1 MAMVRVPSRTGYPMT
16 VTQNYMRDR
25 GMKFAMLIGIAVLVH
40 ILYSTVVIPRAEA
53 WRETQLELVRTQPGY
68 KPQRS
73 FFVIIQDRE
82 QQVTIVIAAWAA
94 ILSFMQFAETRKQRR
109 LLEADLLRL
118 PPGVVILPEDAQ
130 EYSRRLDQ
138 LPVKERDFVVPRVLR
153 SALKRF
159 ATTRNVQDVS
169 TSVHNTC
176 ETEMVRLDSELAML
190 RFSVW
195 ATPAL
200 GFIGTVRGI
209 GIALQGAELA
219 MKGDT
224 SAVTG
229 GLGVS
234 FNSTLIALTL
244 CLFLMY
250 LLHEIQLAQE
260 RLVLDTERYAD
271 DQLVARLS
279 SR

>member
-1 MAMVRVPSRTGYPMT
+1 MVG
-16 VTQNYMRDR
+16 TQHYMRDR
-25 GMKFAMLIGIAVLVH
+25 AAKLGLLVGIAIVIHLAYNL
-40 ILYSTVVIPRAEA
+40 IVIPRAAA
-53 WRETQLELVRTQPGY
+53 WTAAQIELVRTTPGY
-68 KPQRS
+68 HPERS
-73 FFVIIQDRE
+73 FFVIIAGRE
-82 QQVTIVIAAWAA
+82 QQVTIIIATWAA
-94 ILSFMQFAETRKQRR
+94 ILSFLQFGAARRQRR

-130 EYSRRLDQ
+130 EYARRLEQ
-138 LPVKERDFVVPRVLR
+138 LPGKERDYVVPRVLR
-153 SALKRF
+153 GALKRF
-159 ATTRNVQDVS
+159 STTRNVQDVS
-169 TSVHNTC
+169 ETIHNTC
-176 ETEMVRLDSELAML
+176 ESEAARLDSELAML

-209 GIALQGAELA
+209 GVALQGAELA

-229 GLGVS
+229 GLGIS
-234 FNSTLIALTL
+234 FNSTLIALTM
-244 CLFLMY
+244 CLMLMY

-260 RLVLDTERYAD
+260 RLILDTERYAD
-271 DQLVARLS
+271 EQLVARLS

>member
-1 MAMVRVPSRTGYPMT
+1 MVAS
-16 VTQNYMRDR
+16 QAYMRDR
-25 GMKFAMLIGIAVLVH
+25 LGKLALLVGIAIVIH
-40 ILYSTVVIPRAEA
+40 ILYQIIVIPQSEA
-53 WRETQLELVRTQPGY
+53 WMAAQIELVRKTPTY
-68 KPQRS
+68 RPERS
-73 FFVIIQDRE
+73 FFTIIKDRE
-82 QQVTIVIAAWAA
+82 QQVTIIIALWAA
-94 ILSFMQFAETRKQRR
+94 VLSFIQFADTRRQRR

-138 LPVKERDFVVPRVLR
+138 LPEKERDFVVPRVLR
-153 SALKRF
+153 GALKRF
-159 ATTRNVQDVS
+159 GTTRNVQDTS
-169 TSVHNTC
+169 TQVHNTC
-176 ETEMVRLDSELAML
+176 ESEMARLDSELSML

-209 GIALQGAELA
+209 GTALQGAELA

-244 CLFLMY
+244 CLMLMF

-271 DQLVARLS
+271 EQLVARLS

>member
-1 MAMVRVPSRTGYPMT
+1 MNKY
-16 VTQNYMRDR
+16 QNYMRDR
-25 GMKFAMLIGIAVLVH
+25 AGKLALLVGIAIAVQITYSLV
-40 ILYSTVVIPRAEA
+40 VQPRAQA
-53 WRETQLELVRTQPGY
+53 WIETQRALVAAHPGY
-68 KPQRS
+68 RPERS
-73 FFVIIQDRE
+73 FFVIIKDRE
-82 QQVTIVIAAWAA
+82 QQTTIIIALWAA
-94 ILSFMQFAETRKQRR
+94 VLSFMQFAETRRQRK

-130 EYSRRLDQ
+130 EYQRRLEQ
-138 LPVKERDFVVPRVLR
+138 LPGNEHNFVVPRVLR

-159 ATTRNVQDVS
+159 GATRNVQDAS
-169 TSVHNTC
+169 TTVHNTC
-176 ETEMVRLDSELAML
+176 ESEMSRLDSELAML

-209 GIALQGAELA
+209 GVALQGAELA

-234 FNSTLIALTL
+234 FNSTLIALSL
-244 CLFLMY
+244 CLLLMF

-271 DQLVARLS
+271 EQLIARLS

>member
-1 MAMVRVPSRTGYPMT
+1 LSDGREAEIGMIA
-16 VTQNYMRDR
+16 TQAYMRDR
-25 GMKFAMLIGIAVLVH
+25 AGKLALLVGIAIVTHLAYQMVVL
-40 ILYSTVVIPRAEA
+40 PRAAA
-53 WRETQLELVRTQPGY
+53 WETAQLELVRSQPGY

-73 FFVIIQDRE
+73 FFSIIKDNE
-82 QQVTIVIAAWAA
+82 QKVTIIIAAWAA
-94 ILSFMQFAETRKQRR
+94 ILAFMQFADTRKQRR

-138 LPVKERDFVVPRVLR
+138 LPVKERDFVAPRVLR
-153 SALKRF
+153 GALKRF
-159 ATTRNVQDVS
+159 GTTRNVQDVS
-169 TSVHNTC
+169 TTIHDTC
-176 ETEMVRLDSELAML
+176 ESEMARLDSELAML

-209 GIALQGAELA
+209 GVALQGAELA

-271 DQLVARLS
+271 EQLVARLS

>member
-1 MAMVRVPSRTGYPMT
+1 MAGQ
-16 VTQNYMRDR
+16 QNYMRDR
-25 GMKFAMLIGIAVLVH
+25 AGKLALLVGIAIAVQLAYSLVVL
-40 ILYSTVVIPRAEA
+40 PRADA
-53 WRETQLELVRTQPGY
+53 WTAAQRELVASTPGY
-68 KPQRS
+68 RPERS
-73 FFVIIQDRE
+73 FFVIIKDNE
-82 QQVTIVIAAWAA
+82 QKATIIIAAWATL
-94 ILSFMQFAETRKQRR
+94 LSFMQFGYTRQQRK
-109 LLEADLLRL
+109 LLDADLLRL
-118 PPGVVILPEDAQ
+118 PPGVVILPEDALD
-130 EYSRRLDQ
+130 YTRRLEQ
-138 LPVKERDFVVPRVLR
+138 LPGKERDFVVPRVLR
-153 SALKRF
+153 AALNRF
-159 ATTRNVQDVS
+159 GTTRNVQDVS
-169 TSVHNTC
+169 TTVHNTC
-176 ETEMVRLDSELAML
+176 ESEMARLDSELSML

-209 GIALQGAELA
+209 GVALQGAELA

-244 CLFLMY
+244 CLMLMF

-260 RLVLDTERYAD
+260 RFILDTERYAD
-271 DQLVARLS
+271 EQLVARLS

>member
-1 MAMVRVPSRTGYPMT
+1 MAAS
-16 VTQNYMRDR
+16 QAYMKDR
-25 GMKFAMLIGIAVLVH
+25 AGKLALLVGIAIITHL
-40 ILYSTVVIPRAEA
+40 LYQLIVIPRADAWKEA
-53 WRETQLELVRTQPGY
+53 QLELVRKTPGY
-68 KPQRS
+68 HPERS
-73 FFVIIQDRE
+73 FFVIIAGDE
-82 QQVTIVIAAWAA
+82 QKATIIIAVWAA
-94 ILSFMQFAETRKQRR
+94 FLSFMQFGDTRKQRR

-138 LPVKERDFVVPRVLR
+138 LPGKERDFVVPRVLR
-153 SALKRF
+153 GALKRF
-159 ATTRNVQDVS
+159 GTTRNVQDVS
-169 TSVHNTC
+169 TTVHNTC
-176 ETEMVRLDSELAML
+176 ESEAARLDSELAML

-209 GIALQGAELA
+209 GIALQGAEMA

-229 GLGVS
+229 GLGIS
-234 FNSTLIALTL
+234 FNSTLIALSL
-244 CLFLMY
+244 CLILMF

-271 DQLVARLS
+271 EQLVARLS

>member
-1 MAMVRVPSRTGYPMT
+1 MAG
-16 VTQNYMRDR
+16 TQHYMRDR
-25 GMKFAMLIGIAVLVH
+25 AGKLGLLVGIAITIHLAYNM
-40 ILYSTVVIPRAEA
+40 IVIPRAAA
-53 WRETQLELVRTQPGY
+53 WTAAQIELVRKTPGY
-68 KPQRS
+68 RPERS
-73 FFVIIQDRE
+73 FFVIIAGRE

-94 ILSFMQFAETRKQRR
+94 ILSFLQFAETRRQRR

-130 EYSRRLDQ
+130 EYARRIEQ
-138 LPVKERDFVVPRVLR
+138 LPAKERDYVVPRVLR
-153 SALKRF
+153 GALKRF
-159 ATTRNVQDVS
+159 GTTRNVQDVS
-169 TSVHNTC
+169 ETIHNTC
-176 ETEMVRLDSELAML
+176 ESEAARLDSELAML

-209 GIALQGAELA
+209 GVALQGAELA

-229 GLGVS
+229 GLGIS

-244 CLFLMY
+244 CLMLMY

-271 DQLVARLS
+271 EQLVARLS

>member
-1 MAMVRVPSRTGYPMT
+1 MT
-16 VTQNYMRDR
+16 TSTQNYMRDR
-25 GMKFAMLIGIAVLVH
+25 AGKFALLVGIAIIVQLA
-40 ILYSTVVIPRAEA
+40 YSIIVQPRAAAWQEA
-53 WRETQLELVRTQPGY
+53 QHELVRTQPGY
-68 KPQRS
+68 KPTGRS
-73 FFVIIQDRE
+73 FFVIIKDRE
-82 QQVTIVIAAWAA
+82 QQATIILATWAA
-94 ILSFMQFAETRKQRR
+94 LLGFLQFGDVRRQRR

-118 PPGVVILPEDAQ
+118 PPGVVILPEDSL
-130 EYSRRLDQ
+130 EYMRRLEN
-138 LPVKERDFVVPRVLR
+138 LPGKEREFVVPRILR
-153 SALKRF
+153 VALKRF
-159 ATTRNVQDVS
+159 GATRNVQDVS
-169 TSVHNTC
+169 TTVHNTC
-176 ETEMVRLDSELAML
+176 ETEMSRLDSELSML

-219 MKGDT
+219 MQGDT

-234 FNSTLIALTL
+234 FNSTLIALSL
-244 CLFLMY
+244 CLILMY
-250 LLHEIQLAQE
+250 ILHEIQLAQE

-271 DQLVARLS
+271 EQLVARLS

>member
-1 MAMVRVPSRTGYPMT
+1 MVA
-16 VTQNYMRDR
+16 TQAYMRDR
-25 GMKFAMLIGIAVLVH
+25 AGKLALLVGIAIFVH
-40 ILYSTVVIPRAEA
+40 IAYQLIVLPRAEA
-53 WRETQLELVRTQPGY
+53 WEAAQLQLVRTQPGY
-68 KPQRS
+68 KPTRS
-73 FFVIIQDRE
+73 FFSIIKDGE
-82 QQVTIVIAAWAA
+82 QKVTIIIAAWAA
-94 ILSFMQFAETRKQRR
+94 MLSFMQFAQTRDQRR

-118 PPGVVILPEDAQ
+118 PTGVVILPEDAQ

-138 LPVKERDFVVPRVLR
+138 LPGKERDFVVPRVLR
-153 SALKRF
+153 GALKRF
-159 ATTRNVQDVS
+159 GTTRNVQDVS
-169 TSVHNTC
+169 TTVHNTC
-176 ETEMVRLDSELAML
+176 ESEAARLDSELAML

-209 GIALQGAELA
+209 GIALQGAEMA

-229 GLGVS
+229 GLGIS
-234 FNSTLIALTL
+234 FNSTLIALSL
-244 CLFLMY
+244 CLILMF

-271 DQLVARLS
+271 EQLVARLS

>member
-1 MAMVRVPSRTGYPMT
+1 MT
-16 VTQNYMRDR
+16 DTQNYMKDR
-25 GMKFAMLIGIAVLVH
+25 ARKFAMLIGIAIMVQLAYSMVVL
-40 ILYSTVVIPRAEA
+40 PRAEA
-53 WRETQLELVRTQPGY
+53 WRAAQLELARTQPGY
-68 KPQRS
+68 KPERS
-73 FFVIIQDRE
+73 FFVIIKDRE
-82 QQVTIVIAAWAA
+82 QQVTIIIAAWAA
-94 ILSFMQFAETRKQRR
+94 ILAFMQFGETRRQRK

-118 PPGVVILPEDAQ
+118 PPGVVILPEDAL

-138 LPVKERDFVVPRVLR
+138 LPGKEKDFVVPRVLR
-153 SALKRF
+153 GALKRF

-209 GIALQGAELA
+209 GVALQGAELA

-244 CLFLMY
+244 CLILMY

>member
-1 MAMVRVPSRTGYPMT
+1 MI
-16 VTQNYMRDR
+16 VTQHYMRDR
-25 GMKFAMLIGIAVLVH
+25 AGKLGLLVGIAIFVHLSYQMVVL
-40 ILYSTVVIPRAEA
+40 PRAEA
-53 WRETQLELVRTQPGY
+53 WSAAQLELVRKQPGY
-68 KPQRS
+68 RPERS
-73 FFVIIQDRE
+73 LFVIIKDRE
-82 QQVTIVIAAWAA
+82 QKVTIIIAAWAA
-94 ILSFMQFAETRKQRR
+94 VLSFIQFAQTRRQRR

-130 EYSRRLDQ
+130 EYARRLEQ
-138 LPVKERDFVVPRVLR
+138 LPGKERDYVVPRVLR
-153 SALKRF
+153 GALQRF

-176 ETEMVRLDSELAML
+176 ESEAARLDSELAML

-209 GIALQGAELA
+209 GVALQGAELA

-244 CLFLMY
+244 CLLLMF

-271 DQLVARLS
+271 EQLVARLS

>member
-1 MAMVRVPSRTGYPMT
+1 
-16 VTQNYMRDR
+16 
-25 GMKFAMLIGIAVLVH
+25 MLIGIAILVQLAYSMVVL
-40 ILYSTVVIPRAEA
+40 PRAEA
-53 WRETQLELVRTQPGY
+53 WRAAQLELARTQPGY
-68 KPQRS
+68 KPERS
-73 FFVIIQDRE
+73 FFVIIKDRE
-82 QQVTIVIAAWAA
+82 QQVTIIIAAWAA
-94 ILSFMQFAETRKQRR
+94 ILAFMQFGETRRQRK

-118 PPGVVILPEDAQ
+118 PPGVVILPEDAL

-138 LPVKERDFVVPRVLR
+138 LPGKEKDFVVPRVFR
-153 SALKRF
+153 GALNRL
-159 ATTRNVQDVS
+159 ATTRNVKDVS

-209 GIALQGAELA
+209 GVALQGAELA

-244 CLFLMY
+244 CLILMY

>member
-1 MAMVRVPSRTGYPMT
+1 MVSS
-16 VTQNYMRDR
+16 QSYMRDR
-25 GMKFAMLIGIAVLVH
+25 AAKFALLVGIAIVIHL
-40 ILYSTVVIPRAEA
+40 LYQIIVIPQAEA
-53 WRETQLELVRTQPGY
+53 WTAAQIELVRKNPGY
-68 KPQRS
+68 HPERS
-73 FFVIIQDRE
+73 FFTIIRE
-82 QQVTIVIAAWAA
+82 REPQVTIIISLWAA
-94 ILSFMQFAETRKQRR
+94 VLSLIQFADTRKQRR

-118 PPGVVILPEDAQ
+118 PPGVVILPEDAL

-138 LPVKERDFVVPRVLR
+138 LPEKERDYVVPRVLR
-153 SALKRF
+153 GALKRF
-159 ATTRNVQDVS
+159 GTTRNVQDTS
-169 TSVHNTC
+169 TAIHNTC
-176 ETEMVRLDSELAML
+176 ESEAARLDSELAML

-209 GIALQGAELA
+209 GTALQGAELA

-244 CLFLMY
+244 CLMLMY

-271 DQLVARLS
+271 EQLVARLS

>member
-1 MAMVRVPSRTGYPMT
+1 MTGN
-16 VTQNYMRDR
+16 QNYMRDR
-25 GMKFAMLIGIAVLVH
+25 AAKFALLIGIAISVQLAYSLV
-40 ILYSTVVIPRAEA
+40 VQPRAAA
-53 WRETQLELVRTQPGY
+53 WTETQRALVESQPGY
-68 KPQRS
+68 VPSRS
-73 FFVIIQDRE
+73 FFVIIKDRE
-82 QQVTIVIAAWAA
+82 QQATIIIAAWAA
-94 ILSFMQFAETRKQRR
+94 VLAFLQFGDVRRQRR

-118 PPGVVILPEDAQ
+118 PQGVVILPEDAQ
-130 EYSRRLDQ
+130 EYTRRLEQ
-138 LPVKERDFVVPRVLR
+138 LPGKERNFVVPRVLR
-153 SALKRF
+153 AALKRF
-159 ATTRNVQDVS
+159 GATRNIQDVS
-169 TSVHNTC
+169 TTVHNTS
-176 ETEMVRLDSELAML
+176 ESEMLRLDSELAML

-244 CLFLMY
+244 CLILMY
-250 LLHEIQLAQE
+250 ILHEIQLAQE

-271 DQLVARLS
+271 EQLVARLS

>member
-1 MAMVRVPSRTGYPMT
+1 MTG
-16 VTQNYMRDR
+16 QQSYMRDR
-25 GMKFAMLIGIAVLVH
+25 AGKIGLLIGIAIAVQLAYSLFVL
-40 ILYSTVVIPRAEA
+40 PRAEA
-53 WRETQLELVRTQPGY
+53 WETAQRELVETQPGY
-68 KPQRS
+68 KPSGRS
-73 FFVIIQDRE
+73 FFVIIKDRE
-82 QQVTIVIAAWAA
+82 QQATLILATWAA
-94 ILSFMQFAETRKQRR
+94 LLGFMQFGATRRQRK
-109 LLEADLLRL
+109 LLDADLLRL

-130 EYSRRLDQ
+130 EYMRRLEQ
-138 LPVKERDFVVPRVLR
+138 IPGKERDFVVPRVLR
-153 SALKRF
+153 TALKRF
-159 ATTRNVQDVS
+159 GTTRNVQDTS
-169 TSVHNTC
+169 TAVHNTC
-176 ETEMVRLDSELAML
+176 ETEMSRLDSELSML

-195 ATPAL
+195 ATPAI

-209 GIALQGAELA
+209 GVALQGADLA

-234 FNSTLIALTL
+234 FNSTLIALTA
-244 CLFLMY
+244 CLLLMY

-271 DQLVARLS
+271 EQLVARLS

>member
-1 MAMVRVPSRTGYPMT
+1 MT
-16 VTQNYMRDR
+16 NSQNYLRDR
-25 GMKFAMLIGIAVLVH
+25 GAKLALLVGVAVVVQL
-40 ILYSTVVIPRAEA
+40 LYSMVVLPRAEA
-53 WRETQLELVRTQPGY
+53 WIETQRALVASTPGY
-68 KPQRS
+68 HPERS
-73 FFVIIQDRE
+73 FFVIIKDNE
-82 QQVTIVIAAWAA
+82 QKATIILAIWAA
-94 ILSFMQFAETRKQRR
+94 MLSFMQFAETRKQRK

-130 EYSRRLDQ
+130 EYTRRLEQ
-138 LPVKERDFVVPRVLR
+138 LPGLERDFVVPRVLR

-159 ATTRNVQDVS
+159 GATRNVQDVS
-169 TSVHNTC
+169 TTVHNTC
-176 ETEMVRLDSELAML
+176 ETEMARLDSELSML

-209 GIALQGAELA
+209 GVALQGAELA

-224 SAVTG
+224 TAVTG

-244 CLFLMY
+244 CLMLMF

-271 DQLVARLS
+271 EQLVARLS